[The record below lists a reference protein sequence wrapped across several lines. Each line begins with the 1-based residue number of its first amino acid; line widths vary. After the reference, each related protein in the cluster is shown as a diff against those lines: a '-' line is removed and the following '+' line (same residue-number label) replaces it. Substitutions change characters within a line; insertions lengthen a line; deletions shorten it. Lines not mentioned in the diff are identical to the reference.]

1 MRRKNRKWA
10 ATAVALYLLVMW
22 SGYRWSIGQRP
33 ADGPILE
40 HIQHEEM
47 RKFKEKRAREAEEE
61 AKSEPHLAEARLNA
75 AGPAFVAAR
84 YDAAH
89 VVFIVATDT
98 ESRFSASPLISDG
111 THAKIPPPSHPAAPL
126 AGLDELWEPDSL
138 ALHFFPEIVQKTHP
152 GDQWTLSLSPDATIP
167 VAIERTVIAPSG
179 CSLGI
184 GFLASV
190 PPDQRAAYAASGRD
204 YFLVRRTA
212 VQSVDP
218 PVPAR
223 IAELT
228 DWKIPSALAQQ
239 IEQQLNQ
246 RMQQEVAAI
255 DARLLAN
262 ANSPGMSAGEIP
274 IGNARP
280 RLKEWIHADR
290 GLTRGEGA
298 LDYDL
303 RAFQL
308 TPDGVPRLFVR
319 ARWKLNNAPAF
330 LMTAWFRVDSSKLDS
345 IKADSP
351 TADSSKADLSSVE
364 KPAAASA
371 DSSSTHSSPADSE
384 LVLLSADS
392 SWSLAMREGEAS
404 PSLGDRLDF
413 ATILNQFD
421 ADHDGWAE
429 LLIHSYEAGASQR
442 DSATI
447 APYLYTDV
455 GLVPLKSPLRRDARS
470 PESCLDP

>member
-10 ATAVALYLLVMW
+10 ATAVALYLFVMW
-22 SGYRWSIGQRP
+22 SAYRWSVGQRP
-33 ADGPILE
+33 TDGPILE

-47 RKFKEKRAREAEEE
+47 RKFKERRAREAEEE
-61 AKSEPHLAEARLNA
+61 AKTQPLLAEARLNA
-75 AGPAFVAAR
+75 AAPAFVAAR
-84 YDAAH
+84 YDATH
-89 VVFIVATDT
+89 VVFIVTTDT
-98 ESRFSASPLISDG
+98 ESRFSPSPLIIDG
-111 THAKIPPPSHPAAPL
+111 THAKIPGPAHPVAPL
-126 AGLDELWEPDSL
+126 AGLDELWEPDSS
-138 ALHFFPEIVQKTHP
+138 ALHFFPEIVQKTHA

-167 VAIERTVIAPSG
+167 VVIERTVIAPSG

-190 PPDQRAAYAASGRD
+190 PPHQRAAYAASDRE
-204 YFLVRRTA
+204 YFLVRRTPVA
-212 VQSVDP
+212 SVDP
-218 PVPAR
+218 PVAAL
-223 IAELT
+223 IAALT
-228 DWKIPSALAQQ
+228 DWKTPPALAHQ

-246 RMQQEVAAI
+246 RMQQEVANI

-262 ANSPGMSAGEIP
+262 ANSPGMSAGELP

-290 GLTRGEGA
+290 GLARGEGT

-303 RAFQL
+303 RAFRL

-330 LMTAWFRVDSSKLDS
+330 LMTAWFKV
-345 IKADSP
+345 
-351 TADSSKADLSSVE
+351 DSSKADSPKTDPSRTDLSNPE
-364 KPAAASA
+364 PPAAASA
-371 DSSSTHSSPADSE
+371 SGDSSSILSSPADAQ

-392 SWSLAMREGEAS
+392 SWALAMREGEAS

-429 LLIHSYEAGASQR
+429 LLIHSYEASASQR
-442 DSATI
+442 DSTTI

>member
-1 MRRKNRKWA
+1 
-10 ATAVALYLLVMW
+10 
-22 SGYRWSIGQRP
+22 
-33 ADGPILE
+33 
-40 HIQHEEM
+40 
-47 RKFKEKRAREAEEE
+47 
-61 AKSEPHLAEARLNA
+61 
-75 AGPAFVAAR
+75 
-84 YDAAH
+84 
-89 VVFIVATDT
+89 
-98 ESRFSASPLISDG
+98 
-111 THAKIPPPSHPAAPL
+111 
-126 AGLDELWEPDSL
+126 
-138 ALHFFPEIVQKTHP
+138 
-152 GDQWTLSLSPDATIP
+152 
-167 VAIERTVIAPSG
+167 
-179 CSLGI
+179 
-184 GFLASV
+184 
-190 PPDQRAAYAASGRD
+190 
-204 YFLVRRTA
+204 
-212 VQSVDP
+212 
-218 PVPAR
+218 
-223 IAELT
+223 
-228 DWKIPSALAQQ
+228 
-239 IEQQLNQ
+239 
-246 RMQQEVAAI
+246 MQQEVAAI

-262 ANSPGMSAGEIP
+262 ATSPGMSAGEIP

-280 RLKEWIHADR
+280 RLREWIHADR

-303 RAFQL
+303 RAFRL

-330 LMTAWFRVDSSKLDS
+330 LMTAWFKVDSF
-345 IKADSP
+345 KADSFKAGSP
-351 TADSSKADLSSVE
+351 KTDSSRADLSSVE
-364 KPAAASA
+364 KPAATSPSA
-371 DSSSTHSSPADSE
+371 DSSSTQSSPADSE

-455 GLVPLKSPLRRDARS
+455 GLVPLKSPLHSDARS